1 MKNKLKQLFRSKV
14 PVKDRVPFWQK
25 MAYGLG
31 GPVEGTAVWIPQTN
45 LLPVFNIGL
54 GMNPAMI
61 SFVLMIWRAW
71 DGVADLLM
79 GQMSDNAR
87 TRWGRRKPF
96 IVVGAILT
104 GLVLPIMWWAPRGMA
119 DWQTCAWLLGSGILF
134 YTCFALWAM
143 PYYSL
148 HLEMTP
154 DYDERTNI
162 TAYRA
167 MSQMALNLLAGGILA
182 WAALPMF
189 STHADGSPDL
199 ANGMRYVSIVLAVIT
214 IALGVLP
221 GLFVKERFYAETR
234 RQPKQKL
241 LPGLKLTLT
250 TRPFLALIAIVVTK
264 LMSYALVGS
273 LIFYLNA
280 YYVCRGDIAQA
291 AKIEWLR
298 QAVLVGPNLLGIPLC
313 TWLATRFGKHTLLY
327 IIAISGMLHY
337 LSVYIFFTPEHPWL
351 LVVSFLFLGP
361 IGSGIWLIAPA
372 MQADIVDYDEWKNGV
387 RREGSFAAVFSWTC
401 KMTNTIAVALGGLL
415 LVWTGYK
422 IEYGSQQPEAV
433 LSNLKTAYI
442 WIPIGLLLLN
452 LFFISKYSLT
462 RKRMAGIRRDLEA
475 RRGAL

>member
-1 MKNKLKQLFRSKV
+1 MKSLLSRLLRSKV
-14 PVKDRVPFWQK
+14 PEKDRVPLGQK
-25 MAYGLG
+25 IAYGLG

-54 GMNPAMI
+54 GMNPAVVSLI
-61 SFVLMIWRAW
+61 LMLWRAW
-71 DGVADLLM
+71 DGVADLLT
-79 GQMSDNAR
+79 GHMSDNAR
-87 TRWGRRKPF
+87 TRWGRRRPF
-96 IVVGAILT
+96 IVAGAILT
-104 GLVLPIMWWAPRGMA
+104 GLVMPLMWWAPRGMA
-119 DWQTCAWLLGSGILF
+119 DWQTAAWLLLSGILF

-167 MSQMALNLLAGGILA
+167 TSQMVLNLFAGGILA

-189 STHADGSPDL
+189 STRADHGPDL
-199 ANGMRYVSIVLAVIT
+199 ANGMRYISIVLALVT

-221 GLFVKERFYAETR
+221 GLFVKERFYSETK
-234 RQPKQKL
+234 RQPRQKL

-250 TRPFLALIAIVVTK
+250 TKPFLALLAIVITK
-264 LMSYALVGS
+264 LMSYALVGA
-273 LIFYLNA
+273 LIFYINA

-313 TWLATRFGKHTLLY
+313 TWLATRYGKHTLLY
-327 IIAISGMLHY
+327 IIALSGILHY
-337 LSVYIFFTPEHPWL
+337 LSVYVFFTPEHPWL
-351 LVVSFLFLGP
+351 LVVPFLFLGP

-401 KMTNTIAVALGGLL
+401 KMTNTVAASLGGLL
-415 LVWTGYK
+415 LIWTGYK
-422 IEYGSQQPEAV
+422 AEYGSQQPVEV
-433 LSNLKTAYI
+433 LASLKTAYV
-442 WIPIGLLLLN
+442 WIPVALLLLN
-452 LFFISKYSLT
+452 LFFISRYTLT
-462 RKRMAGIRRDLEA
+462 RNRMAEIRRDLEA